1 MAPCAPRVCDP
12 GQRGAPIAS
21 VDLNV
26 DLNVDLHAPALVNLT
41 AFTHKA
47 KEEFLL
53 GALKEAQKQNGPA
66 ERPSEPP
73 LASLAP

>member
-12 GQRGAPIAS
+12 GQRGAPRAS

-26 DLNVDLHAPALVNLT
+26 ALHAPTLVKLT

-47 KEEFLL
+47 EEEFLM
-53 GALKEAQKQNGPA
+53 GVLKEAQKQNGPA
-66 ERPSEPP
+66 ERPSGPP